1 MNKVQHSENI
11 DVSRVT
17 LTFELKGNNLN
28 FFYHFFFKNSYLL
41 HGCADSSRFVFLR
54 FSLFSNFKF
63 LLESLFLW
71 DVNSYSD
78 FLLSASHGPR

>member
-28 FFYHFFFKNSYLL
+28 FFYHFFFQKLV
-41 HGCADSSRFVFLR
+41 SSSWLCRFL
-54 FSLFSNFKF
+54 
-63 LLESLFLW
+63 
-71 DVNSYSD
+71 
-78 FLLSASHGPR
+78 